1 VSVPDLVGQK
11 REDAVKALDAIG
23 LKANVVEVPSAEPKD
38 SVVAQH
44 PPGGATVAGSAAVRL
59 NVSAGQPKPATAQR
73 PELPGAAG
81 AVTVPDVTGMK
92 LGKARKEI
100 RKAGLVTE
108 IRRVP
113 SDLHEDTVVSQ
124 SPPAGTGATRGDH
137 IFITV
142 ASEAEG

>member
-1 VSVPDLVGQK
+1 M
-11 REDAVKALDAIG
+11 
-23 LKANVVEVPSAEPKD
+23 
-38 SVVAQH
+38 
-44 PPGGATVAGSAAVRL
+44 
-59 NVSAGQPKPATAQR
+59 
-73 PELPGAAG
+73 
-81 AVTVPDVTGMK
+81 PDVTGMK
-92 LGKARKEI
+92 LGKAKKEI